1 MSAYAA
7 REDIDW
13 GAERQARGPWL
24 FANLSATP
32 RGHSHETQVITGRLV
47 AALIEHAFPTTRQDF
62 EITDRF
68 YELARRWSQET
79 MFSSS
84 LTDKTSS
91 PAYTEIV
98 QMGWAAVPLILR
110 ELSEAPDYWF
120 AALREITGE
129 NPVPGE
135 HRGNLEFMA
144 NDWLLWARRQ
154 GISF

>member
-7 REDIDW
+7 RRDIDW
-13 GAERQARGPWL
+13 GPERQARGLRL

-32 RGHSHETQVITGRLV
+32 RGHSQETQVIGDRLL
-47 AALIEHAFPTTRQDF
+47 AAQIEHAFPTTRQVF

-68 YELARRWSQET
+68 YDLARRWSQET

-84 LTDKTSS
+84 LADKTSS
-91 PAYTEIV
+91 PAYREIV

-135 HRGNLEFMA
+135 HRGNLESMA
-144 NDWLLWARRQ
+144 DDWLLWARKQ

>member
-1 MSAYAA
+1 MGGLRFTFLILSTASFS
-7 REDIDW
+7 RIW
-13 GAERQARGPWL
+13 GTAISQTS
-24 FANLSATP
+24 N
-32 RGHSHETQVITGRLV
+32 HETFKNAPITEALLDIRVIPREGLDLTGV
-47 AALIEHAFPTTRQDF
+47 EAFT
-62 EITDRF
+62 E
-68 YELARRWSQET
+68 AVSET